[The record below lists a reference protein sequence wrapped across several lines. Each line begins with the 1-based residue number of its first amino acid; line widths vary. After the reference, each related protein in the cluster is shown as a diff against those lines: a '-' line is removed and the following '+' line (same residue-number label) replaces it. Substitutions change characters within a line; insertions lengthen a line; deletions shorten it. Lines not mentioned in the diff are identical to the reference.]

1 MRLIDIARDSIKV
14 LQTVGDKGI
23 NNIELAKK
31 LNIPRRRIYDIIAI
45 LKASNV
51 IATKREKGGTRI
63 YWIGNSNQ
71 GSDIAKSEDQKSTQ
85 KAKITDEVYKELNRL
100 KELEKE
106 NLELKRKIDMLN
118 NVISKIHTKKGD
130 KPTNFPNKS
139 IIIRSKSPSEK
150 IKRVLSSKYQVFIEV
165 DSPGLIVEPVG

>member
-51 IATKREKGGTRI
+51 
-63 YWIGNSNQ
+63 
-71 GSDIAKSEDQKSTQ
+71 KSTQ

-150 IKRVLSSKYQVFIEV
+150 IKRVLSSKYCFV
-165 DSPGLIVEPVG
+165 

>member
-51 IATKREKGGTRI
+51 ALI
-63 YWIGNSNQ
+63 WSN
-71 GSDIAKSEDQKSTQ
+71 
-85 KAKITDEVYKELNRL
+85 L
-100 KELEKE
+100 
-106 NLELKRKIDMLN
+106 
-118 NVISKIHTKKGD
+118 
-130 KPTNFPNKS
+130 
-139 IIIRSKSPSEK
+139 K
-150 IKRVLSSKYQVFIEV
+150 IKNQHKKPKSLMRSIKS
-165 DSPGLIVEPVG
+165 LID